1 MTTVPSSEWPRSF
14 LLDIYAQAVQ
24 HGMVMIEPITEANA
38 KSLAGRLYRL
48 RRRSDKGMA
57 HLILPEYHLVTVG
70 EWRPGPDGQGQ
81 LPIIYNRLPSDE
93 PLPDIR
99 PATDAEAGAPFSPA
113 TQHTLP
119 LTAEALLENLDNLD
133 LTLEP
138 EEVDSFVDDLMAKAV
153 ERSRRSK

>member
-24 HGMVMIEPITEANA
+24 HGMVMLEPITKENA
-38 KSLAGRLYRL
+38 KSLTGRLYRL

-57 HLILPEYHLVTVG
+57 HLILPEYHLVTAG
-70 EWRPGPDGQGQ
+70 EWRPGPEGTGQ

-93 PLPDIR
+93 PLPAIR
-99 PATDAEAGAPFSPA
+99 PATLDEATAP
-113 TQHTLP
+113 P
-119 LTAEALLENLDNLD
+119 LARLTPEALLENIEKLD

-138 EEVDSFVDDLMAKAV
+138 DEVDSFVDDLMAKALKK
-153 ERSRRSK
+153 EAPEQ